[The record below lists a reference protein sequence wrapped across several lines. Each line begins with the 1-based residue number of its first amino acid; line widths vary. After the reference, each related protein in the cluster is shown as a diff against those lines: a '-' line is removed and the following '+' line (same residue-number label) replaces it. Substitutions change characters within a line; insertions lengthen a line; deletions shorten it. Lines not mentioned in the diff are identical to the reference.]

1 MQQSVQQ
8 KSFLIDN
15 FQKTHVR
22 CRKKTPLDSMVTRIL
37 KRDVLRRN
45 LHNHANYG
53 YPHHDNDAQYHEKNW
68 PAH

>member
-1 MQQSVQQ
+1 
-8 KSFLIDN
+8 
-15 FQKTHVR
+15 
-22 CRKKTPLDSMVTRIL
+22 LDWMVKRIL
-37 KRDVLRRN
+37 RRDVLRHN